1 MAATSTITSILREF
15 NLTPNIVGIV
25 TTADLTT
32 ITTAGYLTNED
43 ANIVLLNNGEFQW
56 LPSDLVLIFYS
67 PNQIGFFT
75 HDATNATFVALAA
88 PSGLS
93 DTLASGEMFV
103 GNASNI
109 ATGVA
114 VTGAFSMSNTGV
126 ATISSNYI
134 TNTMVNSAAAIAFSK
149 LAALP
154 SADILV
160 GNVSNVAT
168 AVAMSGDGTL
178 SNTGALTIAAGA
190 ITGSKIAN
198 NAVDYAQLAL
208 DVAATVTVTLSAA
221 QIKAL
226 YDTPVQLVAAPGSG
240 KLILI
245 DSILWD
251 IAFVSAQYTAGG
263 AIQAQYGNTVHGL
276 GSPASAS
283 IAAAT
288 LNGVAASG
296 FIANGSGA
304 ATLNAPATVENT
316 AVFLSNATADFATG
330 DSTATL
336 YVRYRVVTPA

>member
-1 MAATSTITSILREF
+1 MITSIKREF
-15 NLTPNIVGIV
+15 NLFPNIVGIV
-25 TTADLTT
+25 TTDDLTT
-32 ITTAGYLTNED
+32 ITTTGYFATQLAQVE
-43 ANIVLLNNGEFQW
+43 LLNNGVWQW
-56 LPSDLVLIFYS
+56 ETEDIVLIFYATDL
-67 PNQIGFFT
+67 IGWFT
-75 HDATNATFVALAA
+75 YDATTDAFVSVAA
-88 PSGLS
+88 NGGISNTLPSG
-93 DTLASGEMFV
+93 DIIV
-103 GNASNI
+103 GNASNV
-109 ATGVA
+109 ATAAAMSGDVHI
-114 VTGAFSMSNTGV
+114 SNTGV
-126 ATISSNYI
+126 T
-134 TNTMVNSAAAIAFSK
+134 TVQ
-149 LAALP
+149 
-154 SADILV
+154 
-160 GNVSNVAT
+160 
-168 AVAMSGDGTL
+168 
-178 SNTGALTIAAGA
+178 AGA

-198 NAVDYAQLAL
+198 NAVDFTQLAL
-208 DVAATVTVTLSAA
+208 DVGASVTVTLTAA

-263 AIQAQYGNTVHGL
+263 AIQAQYGNTVHGA

-316 AVFLSNATADFATG
+316 AVYLSNATADFATG